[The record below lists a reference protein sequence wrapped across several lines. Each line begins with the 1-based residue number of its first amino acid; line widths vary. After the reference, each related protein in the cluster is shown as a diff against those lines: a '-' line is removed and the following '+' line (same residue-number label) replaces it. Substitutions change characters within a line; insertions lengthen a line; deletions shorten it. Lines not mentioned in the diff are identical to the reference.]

1 MRRAAAYH
9 KECILMELILAC
21 IFIAP
26 PPVLTVLNVRSLFA
40 KKAFFPR
47 VLLIVTVV
55 YGFFCYWVFLGY
67 ADVTTVPWDAPVYE
81 DDLHQI
87 ISSEY
92 FLSFI
97 VPCAAGFA
105 GLFIIAFFQAEKLP
119 PLVAVFALAGVCIGN
134 AENIV
139 FALQVSKKFWGF
151 SPSAGLVGFLFG
163 DFENMLPHLFHVNL
177 LLLSVFHIRR
187 QIRGQLAL
195 IEAHR
200 AEAAYTWQKKLYG
213 FLSRASKWYA
223 AAFVAVLPLALVI
236 DIVLILF
243 GQGADGPAKAF
254 TMTADWTFSEQVPP
268 PPLAYEGH
276 YLCTVAA
283 GGHCTLVKPL
293 RFGIRGGQKIVVNRQ
308 LAVANAFEELV
319 QERFFRLHRTLRHF
333 YDTHGYPVSRLIT
346 TKLRADIVYIL
357 MKPAEWFF
365 VCALYL
371 LCTDPEQRIRR
382 QYAEE

>member
-1 MRRAAAYH
+1 MG
-9 KECILMELILAC
+9 MLILYFVF
-21 IFIAP
+21 FIP
-26 PPVLTVLNVRSLFA
+26 PIVLTVLNVRNLFA
-40 KKAFFPR
+40 KTERFPIA
-47 VLLIVTVV
+47 LLFVTIV
-55 YGFFCYWVFLGY
+55 YGLFCYQVFLASESITSIPWHEPVDEY
-67 ADVTTVPWDAPVYE
+67 A
-81 DDLHQI
+81 LHQI

-92 FLSFI
+92 FLPFI

-105 GLFIIAFFQAEKLP
+105 GLFVIAFFPAEKLSP
-119 PLVAVFALAGVCIGN
+119 FVAVLALAGICIGN
-134 AENIV
+134 VENIL
-139 FALQVSKKFWGF
+139 FALQISKKFWNLSDFRDFDSDGF
-151 SPSAGLVGFLFG
+151 VY
-163 DFENMLPHLFHVNL
+163 MLPYLYHVNL

-195 IEAHR
+195 IEARR
-200 AEAAYTWQKKLYG
+200 ADAAYTWQKKLYG

-243 GQGADGPAKAF
+243 GQGSDGPAKAF
-254 TMTADWTFSEQVPP
+254 TMTADWTFSAQVPP

-283 GGHCTLVKPL
+283 GGHCVLVKPL
-293 RFGIRGGQKIVVNRQ
+293 RFGMRRGQKIVVNRQ
-308 LAVANAFEELV
+308 LSVANAFEELL
-319 QERFFRLHRTLRHF
+319 QERFFRLHRVLRRF

-346 TKLRADIVYIL
+346 TKLRADIVFIL

-365 VCALYL
+365 TFTLYL

-382 QYAEE
+382 QYAERQSSAAGFSYTIFSPN

>member
-1 MRRAAAYH
+1 M
-9 KECILMELILAC
+9 
-21 IFIAP
+21 
-26 PPVLTVLNVRSLFA
+26 
-40 KKAFFPR
+40 
-47 VLLIVTVV
+47 
-55 YGFFCYWVFLGY
+55 
-67 ADVTTVPWDAPVYE
+67 PWHEPVYE
-81 DDLHQI
+81 DALHQI

-105 GLFIIAFFQAEKLP
+105 GLFVIAFFPAEKLP

-139 FALQVSKKFWGF
+139 FALQV
-151 SPSAGLVGFLFG
+151 PALL
-163 DFENMLPHLFHVNL
+163 NYPFHVNL

-223 AAFVAVLPLALVI
+223 AAFIAVLPLAVII

-254 TMTADWTFSEQVPP
+254 TMTADWTFSTQMPP
-268 PPLAYEGH
+268 PPLAYKGH

-283 GGHCTLVKPL
+283 GGHRAVVKPL
-293 RFGIRGGQKIVVNRQ
+293 RFGIRHGHRIIVNRQ
-308 LAVANAFEELV
+308 LAVANAFEELL
-319 QERFFRLHRTLRHF
+319 QERFFRLHRALRRF
-333 YDTHGYPVSRLIT
+333 YDTHGYPVSCLIT
-346 TKLRADIVYIL
+346 TQLRADIVYIL

-365 VCALYL
+365 TCTLYL

-382 QYAEE
+382 QYAER

>member
-1 MRRAAAYH
+1 MD
-9 KECILMELILAC
+9 IFLILAC
-21 IFIAP
+21 IFIVP
-26 PPVLTVLNVRSLFA
+26 PLILTVLNIWNLCA

-55 YGFFCYWVFLGY
+55 YGLFCYRVFLGY
-67 ADVTTVPWDAPVYE
+67 ADVTDVPWNEPVYE
-81 DDLHQI
+81 YTIHQI

-97 VPCAAGFA
+97 IPYAAGFA
-105 GLFIIAFFQAEKLP
+105 GLFVIAFFPAEKLS
-119 PLVAVFALAGVCIGN
+119 PLVAVLALAGVCIGN

-139 FALQVSKKFWGF
+139 FALQVSKKFWEL
-151 SPSAGLVGFLFG
+151 SAFNLDGAI
-163 DFENMLPHLFHVNL
+163 NMMPYLFHVNL

-200 AEAAYTWQKKLYG
+200 VEAAYTWQKKLYG
-213 FLSRASKWYA
+213 FLFRASKWYA
-223 AAFVAVLPLALVI
+223 AAFVAVFPLALVI

-254 TMTADWTFSEQVPP
+254 TMTADWTFSAQVPP
-268 PPLAYEGH
+268 SPLPLEYTGSTH

-283 GGHCTLVKPL
+283 GGHRALVKPL

-319 QERFFRLHRTLRHF
+319 QERFFRLHRVLRRF

-357 MKPAEWFF
+357 MKPAEWLFT
-365 VCALYL
+365 CALYL

-382 QYAEE
+382 QYAGE

>member
-1 MRRAAAYH
+1 MD
-9 KECILMELILAC
+9 IFLILAC
-21 IFIAP
+21 IFIVP
-26 PPVLTVLNVRSLFA
+26 PLILTVLNIWNLCA

-47 VLLIVTVV
+47 ELLLVTV
-55 YGFFCYWVFLGY
+55 GLGIIY
-67 ADVTTVPWDAPVYE
+67 YKALLQIENVTAMPWYEPVYE
-81 DDLHQI
+81 FDMHQI

-105 GLFIIAFFQAEKLP
+105 GLFVIAFFPAEKLS
-119 PLVAVFALAGVCIGN
+119 PLVAVLALAGVCIGN

-139 FALQVSKKFWGF
+139 FALQVSKKFWEL
-151 SPSAGLVGFLFG
+151 SAFNLDGAI
-163 DFENMLPHLFHVNL
+163 NMMPYLFHANL

-195 IEAHR
+195 IEARR

-254 TMTADWTFSEQVPP
+254 TMTADWTFSAQVPP
-268 PPLAYEGH
+268 PPLEYTGH

-283 GGHCTLVKPL
+283 GGHRTLVKPL

-308 LAVANAFEELV
+308 LAVANAFEELL
-319 QERFFRLHRTLRHF
+319 QERFFRLHRVLRRF

-357 MKPAEWFF
+357 MKPAEWLFT
-365 VCALYL
+365 CALYL

-382 QYAEE
+382 QYAGE

>member
-1 MRRAAAYH
+1 MD
-9 KECILMELILAC
+9 IFLILAC
-21 IFIAP
+21 IFIVP
-26 PPVLTVLNVRSLFA
+26 PLILTVLNIWNLCA

-55 YGFFCYWVFLGY
+55 YGLFCYRVFLGY
-67 ADVTTVPWDAPVYE
+67 ADVTDVPWNEPVYE
-81 DDLHQI
+81 YTIHQI

-97 VPCAAGFA
+97 IPYAAGFA
-105 GLFIIAFFQAEKLP
+105 GLFVIAFFPAEKLS
-119 PLVAVFALAGVCIGN
+119 PLVAVFALAGIYIGN

-139 FALQVSKKFWGF
+139 FALQVSKEFCFF
-151 SPSAGLVGFLFG
+151 SVSAGFVGFLFG
-163 DFENMLPHLFHVNL
+163 DFENMLPYLFHANL

-195 IEAHR
+195 IEARR

-223 AAFVAVLPLALVI
+223 AAFIAVFPLALVI

-254 TMTADWTFSEQVPP
+254 TMTADWTFSAQVPP
-268 PPLAYEGH
+268 SPLPLEYTGSTH

-283 GGHCTLVKPL
+283 GGHRALVKPL

-308 LAVANAFEELV
+308 LAVANAFEELL
-319 QERFFRLHRTLRHF
+319 QERFFRLHRALRRF

-365 VCALYL
+365 VCVLYL
-371 LCTDPEQRIRR
+371 LCTTPEQRIRR

>member
-1 MRRAAAYH
+1 M
-9 KECILMELILAC
+9 LLI
-21 IFIAP
+21 IFIVP
-26 PPVLTVLNVRSLFA
+26 PIVLTVLNVRNLFA
-40 KKAFFPR
+40 KTERFPR
-47 VLLIVTVV
+47 ELLLVTVGLGIIYYKVLLQIENVT
-55 YGFFCYWVFLGY
+55 
-67 ADVTTVPWDAPVYE
+67 AMPWHEPVYE
-81 DDLHQI
+81 FDMHQI

-105 GLFIIAFFQAEKLP
+105 GLFVIAFFPAEKLS
-119 PLVAVFALAGVCIGN
+119 PLVAVLALAGVCIGN

-139 FALQVSKKFWGF
+139 FALQVSKKFWEL
-151 SPSAGLVGFLFG
+151 SAFNLDGAI
-163 DFENMLPHLFHVNL
+163 NMMPYLFHVNL

-200 AEAAYTWQKKLYG
+200 VEAAYTWQKKLYG

-254 TMTADWTFSEQVPP
+254 TMTADWTFSAQVPP
-268 PPLAYEGH
+268 SPLPLEYTGSTH

-283 GGHCTLVKPL
+283 GGHRALVKPL

-308 LAVANAFEELV
+308 LAVANAFEELL
-319 QERFFRLHRTLRHF
+319 QERFFRLHRVLRRF
-333 YDTHGYPVSRLIT
+333 YDTHGYPVSRIIT

-357 MKPAEWFF
+357 MKPAEWLFT
-365 VCALYL
+365 CALYL

-382 QYAEE
+382 QYAGE

>member
-1 MRRAAAYH
+1 
-9 KECILMELILAC
+9 MELILAC

-105 GLFIIAFFQAEKLP
+105 GLFVIAFFQAEKLP

-151 SPSAGLVGFLFG
+151 SPSAGFVGFLFG
-163 DFENMLPHLFHVNL
+163 DFENMLPYLFHANL

-195 IEAHR
+195 IEARR

-254 TMTADWTFSEQVPP
+254 TMTADWTFSAQVPP